1 MLVLIAGAPCVSADA
16 VVPGSQNVPPE
27 GGKSKCL
34 SAGYCG
40 IYCLYAAMKYF
51 DVEVEPNDL
60 LKPEYIGSNEGS
72 SLAELKKAAQDHGLF
87 AEPVAKLTTKELRH
101 SLYPIILHVKSS
113 PAKKVYDH
121 YELFLR
127 NKDGR
132 VCVYDPPQPVRAAP
146 FYELAPRWDGTGLI
160 VSNRPIDLGAVFAP
174 ARWRFMV
181 WAAIALAAVLVV
193 RWGRSRLLPPARF
206 LPLRGRLT
214 VSVIEGVAV
223 TAVAILA
230 AFAYHLINE
239 EGFLARGEA
248 TSDIQQAY
256 QGSFVP
262 KIGEREVRRL
272 LALAPYGAGLTAG
285 NKAVFVDA
293 RSPLDFQT
301 GHLQGAVNIPENAP
315 DEQRRAAT
323 ANIDKNARII
333 VYCRSASCGFAQA
346 VAVKLLDD
354 GFTNVSVCLV
364 SAKALMRPQK

>member
-1 MLVLIAGAPCVSADA
+1 
-16 VVPGSQNVPPE
+16 
-27 GGKSKCL
+27 
-34 SAGYCG
+34 
-40 IYCLYAAMKYF
+40 MKYF

-87 AEPVAKLTTKELRH
+87 AEPVAKLTTDDLRH
-101 SLYPIILHVKSS
+101 SPYPIILHVKSS

-127 NKDGR
+127 DRDGR
-132 VCVYDPPQPVRAAP
+132 TCVYDPPQPARVAA
-146 FYELAPRWDGTGLI
+146 FYELVPRWDGTGLI
-160 VSNRPIDLGAVFAP
+160 VSNKPIDIGLVFAP
-174 ARWRFMV
+174 ARRRFMV
-181 WAAIALAAVLVV
+181 WAAIAVAAVLGV
-193 RWGRSRLLPPARF
+193 RFGRSRLPPPARF
-206 LPLRGRLT
+206 LPMRGRLT
-214 VSVIEGVAV
+214 ASVIEGAAV

-230 AFAYHLINE
+230 AFAHHLINE

-248 TSDIQQAY
+248 TSGIQQAY

-262 KIGEREVRRL
+262 RIGEKEVRRL
-272 LALAPYGAGLTAG
+272 LAAGD
-285 NKAVFVDA
+285 KAVFVDA

-364 SAKALMRPQK
+364 SAKALMRPQKQ